1 MKYIITAFSLL
12 FFVEVLFSLSNINS
26 VITEFQLFEGQI
38 WLLTVLLIFLII
50 LYFVTNFLSTKEGKS
65 KIHLFKAYIAIVLG
79 VFIVTNIL
87 SFSIISDFKDISTS
101 YLLDQ
106 LYLSLGK
113 PNRLFYLP
121 TSILK
126 FLFVIL
132 GKGELIS
139 KLLCS
144 LQADISYSKDTLKWK
159 PPYTLEEGIEKTIK
173 YFLKNLK

>member
-38 WLLTVLLIFLII
+38 WLLTVLVIFLII

-87 SFSIISDFKDISTS
+87 SFSIISDFKDIQIAAFD
-101 YLLDQ
+101 LDKNK
-106 LYLSLGK
+106 GIK
-113 PNRLFYLP
+113 GLFYNIYDVIRDYWQYLFLIAG
-121 TSILK
+121 S
-126 FLFVIL
+126 LFVFI
-132 GKGELIS
+132 GTT
-139 KLLCS
+139 
-144 LQADISYSKDTLKWK
+144 Y
-159 PPYTLEEGIEKTIK
+159 
-173 YFLKNLK
+173 LKNKEIKGNE

>member
-87 SFSIISDFKDISTS
+87 SFLIISDFKDIQIAAFD
-101 YLLDQ
+101 LDKNK
-106 LYLSLGK
+106 GIK
-113 PNRLFYLP
+113 RLFYNIYDVIRDYWQYLFLIAG
-121 TSILK
+121 S
-126 FLFVIL
+126 LFVFI
-132 GKGELIS
+132 GTT
-139 KLLCS
+139 
-144 LQADISYSKDTLKWK
+144 Y
-159 PPYTLEEGIEKTIK
+159 
-173 YFLKNLK
+173 LKNKEIKGNE

>member
-87 SFSIISDFKDISTS
+87 SFSIISDFKDIQIATFD
-101 YLLDQ
+101 LDKNK
-106 LYLSLGK
+106 GIK
-113 PNRLFYLP
+113 RLFYNIYDVIRDYWQYLFLIAG
-121 TSILK
+121 S
-126 FLFVIL
+126 LFVFI
-132 GKGELIS
+132 GTT
-139 KLLCS
+139 
-144 LQADISYSKDTLKWK
+144 Y
-159 PPYTLEEGIEKTIK
+159 
-173 YFLKNLK
+173 LKNKEIKGNE